1 MLKKPLAVVVILSL
15 CLLAIPVTAIATP
28 RIESTD
34 TGANLFTDLYE
45 AWTDFWGSLLGT
57 TADEPTTAPEKNGCG
72 IDPNGNPLC
81 IG

>member
-15 CLLAIPVTAIATP
+15 CLLATPVTAMATP
-28 RIESTD
+28 RIEGTD
-34 TGANLFTDLYE
+34 RGASLFSDLYE
-45 AWTDFWGSLLGT
+45 AWTAFLGSLLGT
-57 TADEPTTAPEKNGCG
+57 PADEPTAAPEKNGCG